1 MEQPAKMSQQVKT
14 ETLRKLIRDI
24 DTEIRHLKVYSK
36 FEEAKRRSIR
46 EKKLEKMEK
55 TQDCVDLKNKDSA
68 TQKTEENE
76 GLTKC

>member
-1 MEQPAKMSQQVKT
+1 MSQQVKT

-46 EKKLEKMEK
+46 EKKLEKTEK
-55 TQDCVDLKNKDSA
+55 IKDCVVVKDSA
-68 TQKTEENE
+68 TVCSQIKTTQNPEENE